1 MSKLILGDNP
11 FFGVSHLSSD
21 KTREYLADSSR
32 LEGAANIIRNAVDL
46 GIHRMMI
53 SAHSDS
59 IQLLRAAG
67 FPTSKS
73 LPELCV
79 VVPNVHQ
86 LNTAAS
92 ERGTFGAI
100 MDRVRNLRLK
110 TILTPKLLFKEL
122 LLGELDFPQVK
133 YIALHNVIVD
143 MLLGLRCSF
152 VLKLFCLAC
161 KTFGYTPV
169 LITLNPKNLVLQNI
183 KRSIICTYYNLK
195 GYNVIGG
202 TETVRQLLD
211 NYPEQKFWAMG
222 IAASGAV
229 EENAIVS
236 DPVLSNFDGILIAS
250 SRLDRLSNLSS
261 GIREHLI
268 D

>member
-21 KTREYLADSSR
+21 KTREYLADSRR
-32 LEGAANIIRNAVDL
+32 LENAANIIRTSVDL
-46 GIHRMMI
+46 GINKMMI
-53 SAHSDS
+53 SAHSGS
-59 IQLLRAAG
+59 VQLLTSAG
-67 FPTSKS
+67 YPAVKS

-79 VVPNVHQ
+79 VIPNVHQ
-86 LNTAAS
+86 INTSAS
-92 ERGTFGAI
+92 EKGTFGAI
-100 MDRVRNLRLK
+100 MDRLRNLSLK
-110 TILTPKLLFKEL
+110 TIFTPKLLFKKL

-152 VLKLFCLAC
+152 GLRIFCLAC

-169 LITLNPKNLVLQNI
+169 LITLNPKVLVSQGI
-183 KRSIICTYYNLK
+183 KNTIICTYYNLK
-195 GYNVIGG
+195 GYNVVGG
-202 TETVRQLLD
+202 METVRQILK
-211 NYPEQKFWAMG
+211 NNPHQKFWAMG

-229 EENAIVS
+229 EESTIIS
-236 DPVLSNFDGILIAS
+236 DQFLSSFDGILIAS
-250 SRLDRLSNLSS
+250 SRLDRLSTLSS
-261 GIREHLI
+261 GIRENLS